1 MALLAGY
8 QLPAVLSSVAYIA
21 ELTFFH
27 HPLFFKNQKT

>member
-8 QLPAVLSSVAYIA
+8 QLPAVLSSVAHTA

-27 HPLFFKNQKT
+27 YQLFFKSQKS